1 MVVNRFALVGL
12 VLFAAAG
19 ALAIL
24 PPDADVRE
32 PDLRAHALKVRK
44 EYEER
49 LEKRRELASRR
60 YDQATADINTPPWE
74 IIRKRN
80 GESKKNIQAKVEQR
94 RQAAANRVK
103 KRILVSILLLSLI
116 GFAVAWAKHATREVE
131 S

>member
-1 MVVNRFALVGL
+1 MVKRFALFGL
-12 VLFAAAG
+12 VFFAAAG

-32 PDLRAHALKVRK
+32 PELRAHAFKVRR

-49 LEKRRELASRR
+49 IEKHREFVTRR
-60 YDQATADINTPPWE
+60 YEQATADIDTPPWE

-80 GESKKNIQAKVEQR
+80 GESKKFVQAKVEQ
-94 RQAAANRVK
+94 QLTAENQVK
-103 KRILVSILLLSLI
+103 KRVLVSIVLLIII
-116 GFAVAWAKHATREVE
+116 GSILGWVKHATREVD